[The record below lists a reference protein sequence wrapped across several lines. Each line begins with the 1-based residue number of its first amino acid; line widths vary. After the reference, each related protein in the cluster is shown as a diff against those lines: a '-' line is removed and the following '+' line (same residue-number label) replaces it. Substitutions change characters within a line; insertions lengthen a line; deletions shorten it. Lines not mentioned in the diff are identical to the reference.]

1 MKKFLVTPL
10 LAAMLLAACGGN
22 EKVSTDEQ
30 QEAEDVNEDNTASE
44 DFEQPTE
51 EDLTLTKVGEMVDDP
66 AVGTLVL
73 ENKKKVNQDIVQGG
87 LTIHVDEV
95 KVITINNMLN
105 DFKDEVE
112 LNTGKA
118 PGNEL
123 TYMQVSYSF
132 KNTSNE
138 LLSWSGFATAI
149 KEDGEQLDLDNNDII
164 GNQNPSQIDI
174 QPKAAVKENLIG
186 IPVDKDIKS
195 IRLVTDDVLKD
206 NNDSDEPIIYGK
218 EITIDLK

>member
-1 MKKFLVTPL
+1 MPL

-30 QEAEDVNEDNTASE
+30 SEVEDVNEDNTASK
-44 DFEQPTE
+44 DVEQPTE

-66 AVGTLVL
+66 DVGTLVL
-73 ENKKKVNQDIVQGG
+73 ENMKKVNQDIVQGG
-87 LTIHVDEV
+87 LMIHIDEV

-132 KNTSNE
+132 KNTSDE

-149 KEDGEQLDLDNNDII
+149 KEGGEQLDLDNNDII

-174 QPKAAVKENLIG
+174 QPEATVKDNLIG

-195 IRLVTDDVLKD
+195 IRLVSDDVLKD
-206 NNDSDEPIIYGK
+206 DNEADDFIVRGK
-218 EITIDLK
+218 ETTINLD

>member
-1 MKKFLVTPL
+1 MKKFLAMPL
-10 LAAMLLAACGGN
+10 LAAMLLSACGGN

-30 QEAEDVNEDNTASE
+30 QEVEDVNEDNTASE
-44 DFEQPTE
+44 DVEQPTE

-66 AVGTLVL
+66 EVGTLVL

-132 KNTSNE
+132 KNTSDE

-174 QPKAAVKENLIG
+174 QPKATVKENLIG

-195 IRLVTDDVLKD
+195 IRLVSDDVLKD
-206 NNDSDEPIIYGK
+206 DNESEDFIVRGK
-218 EITIDLK
+218 ETTIDLN

>member
-1 MKKFLVTPL
+1 MPL

-22 EKVSTDEQ
+22 EKVLTDEQ
-30 QEAEDVNEDNTASE
+30 QEVEDNTASE
-44 DFEQPTE
+44 DVEQSTE

-66 AVGTLVL
+66 EVGTLVL
-73 ENKKKVNQDIVQGG
+73 ESKRKVNEDIVQGG
-87 LTIHVDEV
+87 LTIHLDEV

-105 DFKDEVE
+105 DFKDKVE
-112 LNTGKA
+112 LNTGKK

-132 KNTSNE
+132 KNTSDD

-174 QPKAAVKENLIG
+174 QPKATVKDNLIG

-195 IRLVTDDVLKD
+195 IRLVSDDVLKD
-206 NNDSDEPIIYGK
+206 DNEAEDFIVQGE
-218 EITIDLK
+218 ETTISLN

>member
-1 MKKFLVTPL
+1 MKSKEVFSN
-10 LAAMLLAACGGN
+10 AILAACGGN
-22 EKVSTDEQ
+22 EEVE
-30 QEAEDVNEDNTASE
+30 EVNEDNTVSE
-44 DFEQPTE
+44 EVQQPTE
-51 EDLTLTKVGEMVDDP
+51 EDLTLTKVSEMVDDP
-66 AVGTLVL
+66 EVGTLVL

-112 LNTGKA
+112 LNTGKT

-132 KNTSNE
+132 KNTSDE

-149 KEDGEQLDLDNNDII
+149 KEDGEQLDLDNNHII

-174 QPKAAVKENLIG
+174 QPKATVKDNLIG
-186 IPVDKDIKS
+186 IPV
-195 IRLVTDDVLKD
+195 LNPFV
-206 NNDSDEPIIYGK
+206 
-218 EITIDLK
+218 